1 MGEKIPD
8 TPIGHL
14 IIKVGRK
21 RARGPAIVDMA
32 FMAAFIQTW
41 K

>member
-8 TPIGHL
+8 IPIVHL

-21 RARGPAIVDMA
+21 RAREPAIVDMA
-32 FMAAFIQTW
+32 LMVAFIQTW